1 MKDNRVNKVVL
12 EMKRNNISQ
21 ILISAPASIFYLTG
35 KWFSPGERMVVL
47 LIKDNGDH
55 KLIVNKLFP
64 VNEDLGIDIIWY
76 EDKDDC
82 IEILKKYIDNSKMLG
97 IDKDW
102 PSRFLIS
109 LINKKAA
116 KGFVNSS
123 YIIDKIR
130 MIKDEEERELMRTAS
145 KKNDIVMTELWNEF
159 KEGKTEKYYVN
170 VLRELYESE
179 GMNEFSFEP
188 IVAFKPNGADPH
200 HCTDNTVLKKGDSI
214 VIDIGGL
221 YNSYCCDM
229 TRTVFFGEEPNE
241 HDKKVYE
248 IVKNANIN
256 AINAVKEGVKFS
268 DIDKVARNYIES
280 YGYGEFFTHRTG
292 HSIGIE
298 THEFGDVSGNND
310 DEVKEGMIFSIEPGI
325 YIPNKFGVRIE
336 DLVMVT
342 KDGAQVLNSVSKE
355 VKVITEN

>member
-1 MKDNRVNKVVL
+1 MNNNRVKKVLL
-12 EMKRNNISQ
+12 EMERNNLSQ

-55 KLIVNKLFP
+55 KLVVNKLFP
-64 VNEDLGIDIIWY
+64 INEDLGLDIVWY
-76 EDKDDC
+76 EDGEDAT
-82 IEILKKYIDNSKMLG
+82 EVLKKYIDNTKTLG

-102 PSRFLIS
+102 PARFLIS
-109 LINKKAA
+109 LINKSAA
-116 KGFVNSS
+116 KSFVNSS

-130 MIKDEEERELMRTAS
+130 MVKDEEERELMRTAS
-145 KKNDIVMTELWNEF
+145 RKNDIVMTELWKEF

-170 VLRELYESE
+170 VLRELYEGQ
-179 GMNEFSFEP
+179 GMDEFSFEP
-188 IVAFKPNGADPH
+188 IVAFKPNGANPH
-200 HCTDNTVLKKGDSI
+200 HGTDNTVLKKGDSI
-214 VIDIGGL
+214 VIDIGGV
-221 YNSYCCDM
+221 YKSYCSDM

-241 HDKKVYE
+241 EDRKVYE

-256 AINAVKEGVKFS
+256 AINFVKEGVKFS
-268 DIDKVARNYIES
+268 DIDNAARNYIDG

-298 THEFGDVSGNND
+298 THDFGDVSASNN

-325 YIPNKFGVRIE
+325 YLTNKFGVRIE

-342 KDGAQVLNSVSKE
+342 KDGAEVLNSVTKE
-355 VKVITEN
+355 ITIV